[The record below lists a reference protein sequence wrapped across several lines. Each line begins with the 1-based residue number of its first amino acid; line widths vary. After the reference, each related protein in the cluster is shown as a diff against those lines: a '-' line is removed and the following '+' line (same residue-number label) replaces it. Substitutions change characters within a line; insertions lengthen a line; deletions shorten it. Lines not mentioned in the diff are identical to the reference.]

1 MTGTGTSAQRID
13 DAEAIKVVPLRRPGR
28 WISATII
35 ALLLALLVNS
45 MVRNPRFEWP
55 VVGRFFT
62 STAVL
67 AGLGRTI
74 ELTVV
79 AMAVGIALGVL
90 VAVMRQSSNPLVT
103 NASRAYIGLFRGT
116 PLLVQLLFWFN
127 FAALYPE
134 ISLGIPFGP
143 TFWTGSV
150 NALVTPFAAAI
161 LGLGLNEAAYM
172 AEIVRAGILSVN
184 EGEIEAAYALGMRKS
199 TTMRR
204 IVLPQAYRIIIPP
217 TGNEVITTL
226 KNTSLVSVISLPELL
241 YSTQL
246 IYSKNFQVIPLLI
259 VASLWYLIVTT
270 VLTIAQHHL
279 ERRLNSDHPK
289 ERRSLLHRLGRSL
302 AMIRESPAASG
313 SRRQE

>member
-1 MTGTGTSAQRID
+1 MSGTGISIRPIS
-13 DAEAIKVVPLRRPGR
+13 DADAIKVVPLRRPGR
-28 WISATII
+28 WISAALI
-35 ALLLALLVNS
+35 ALLAAALANS
-45 MVRNPRFEWP
+45 VVRNPRFDWP
-55 VVGRFFT
+55 IVGRYFT
-62 STAVL
+62 STAVV

-90 VAVMRQSSNPLVT
+90 VAVMRQSANPLVS
-103 NASRAYIGLFRGT
+103 NASRAYIGVFRGT

-134 ISLGIPFGP
+134 VSLGIPFGP

-150 NALVTPFAAAI
+150 NALITPFTAAI

-246 IYSKNFQVIPLLI
+246 IYSKNFEVIPLLI

-270 VLTIAQHHL
+270 LLTIAQHHL
-279 ERRLNSDHPK
+279 ERHMNANGPRHNRTLW
-289 ERRSLLHRLGRSL
+289 RRLGLSL
-302 AMIRESPAASG
+302 AMVREVPD
-313 SRRQE
+313 R

>member
-1 MTGTGTSAQRID
+1 MSGTGISIRPIS
-13 DAEAIKVVPLRRPGR
+13 DADAIKVVPLRRPGR
-28 WISATII
+28 WISAALI
-35 ALLLALLVNS
+35 ALLAAALANS
-45 MVRNPRFEWP
+45 VVRNPRFDWP
-55 VVGRFFT
+55 IVGRYFT
-62 STAVL
+62 STAVV

-90 VAVMRQSSNPLVT
+90 VAVMRQSANPLVS
-103 NASRAYIGLFRGT
+103 NASRAYIGVFRGT

-134 ISLGIPFGP
+134 VSLGIPFGP

-150 NALVTPFAAAI
+150 NALITPFTAAI

-246 IYSKNFQVIPLLI
+246 IYSKNFEVIPLLI

-270 VLTIAQHHL
+270 LLTIAQHHL
-279 ERRLNSDHPK
+279 ERHMNANSPRHN
-289 ERRSLLHRLGRSL
+289 RTLWRRLGLSL
-302 AMIRESPAASG
+302 AMVREGPD
-313 SRRQE
+313 R

>member
-1 MTGTGTSAQRID
+1 MSGTGISTRPIS
-13 DAEAIKVVPLRRPGR
+13 DADAIKVVPLRRPGR
-28 WISATII
+28 WISAALI
-35 ALLLALLVNS
+35 ALLAAALANS
-45 MVRNPRFEWP
+45 VVRNPRFDWP
-55 VVGRFFT
+55 IVGRYFT
-62 STAVL
+62 STAVV

-79 AMAVGIALGVL
+79 AMALGIALGVL
-90 VAVMRQSSNPLVT
+90 VAVMRQSGNPLVG
-103 NASRAYIGLFRGT
+103 NASRAYIGVFRGT

-127 FAALYPE
+127 LAALYPE
-134 ISLGIPFGP
+134 VSLGIPFGP

-150 NALVTPFAAAI
+150 NALITPFTAAI

-246 IYSKNFQVIPLLI
+246 IYSKNFEVIPLLI

-270 VLTIAQHHL
+270 LLTIAQHHL
-279 ERRLNSDHPK
+279 ERHMNANGPRQNRTLW
-289 ERRSLLHRLGRSL
+289 RRLGLSL
-302 AMIRESPAASG
+302 AMVREGPD
-313 SRRQE
+313 R